1 MSQSIVDDIDITLG
15 NNAKLKVIGVGGGG
29 GNAVQ
34 NMITSGLQG
43 VQFICANTDMQA
55 LSRNNAP
62 VKIQLGEKLTKGL
75 GAGANPA
82 VGREAAL
89 ESVNAIREAIGDAD
103 MVFVTA
109 GMGGG
114 TGTGAAPVVAQTAK
128 EMGALTVGVVTKPF
142 SFEGARRR
150 RFAEEGLEEFKQHV
164 DCLITIP
171 NDRLL
176 AFAPKKTPFSAMLQK
191 ANDVLFYAVKGISD
205 VILADG
211 MINLDFADVRT
222 TMSESGMALM
232 GTGVAAGENRAREAA
247 QRAINSPL
255 LEDVSL
261 ESAKAVLYNITA
273 SMDISTDEI
282 AEIGDIIAD
291 ATPEDTN
298 IIFGVVY
305 DENIGDELRL
315 TVIATGIDPSAT
327 VVQPV
332 PEPVK
337 SSSVTKFPGSQAAP
351 ATRPME
357 APQAPAYEQPR
368 PRPVRQRGDW
378 IPQNSYPQ
386 GGYGPYSAQ
395 DQFEKP
401 TYLRTG
407 ATLGQQPMPRRQ
419 HNPGHEDFT
428 YSEEDFEIPTF
439 IRTQAH
445 GGPPFVPFRCTK
457 TPASSS
463 CGRFS
468 LYVPTYFVRDAGD
481 DRVLTARA
489 DRAEQDKV
497 RSVGLPPVPDTS
509 GKTAGL
515 AGKTRCFAPASS
527 ILQTARQA
535 WPPQE
540 EMLSRTRKASVPG
553 RYR

>member
-1 MSQSIVDDIDITLG
+1 MSQSLVDDIDITLG

-34 NMITSGLQG
+34 NMISSGLQG

-315 TVIATGIDPSAT
+315 TVIATGIDPSAA
-327 VVQPV
+327 VVPPV

-351 ATRPME
+351 AARPME

-407 ATLGQQPMPRRQ
+407 ATLGQQPLPRRQ

-439 IRTQAH
+439 IRTQA
-445 GGPPFVPFRCTK
+445 
-457 TPASSS
+457 
-463 CGRFS
+463 
-468 LYVPTYFVRDAGD
+468 D
-481 DRVLTARA
+481 
-489 DRAEQDKV
+489 
-497 RSVGLPPVPDTS
+497 
-509 GKTAGL
+509 
-515 AGKTRCFAPASS
+515 
-527 ILQTARQA
+527 
-535 WPPQE
+535 
-540 EMLSRTRKASVPG
+540 
-553 RYR
+553 

>member
-176 AFAPKKTPFSAMLQK
+176 AFAPKKTHFSAMLQK

-332 PEPVK
+332 AEPVK
-337 SSSVTKFPGSQAAP
+337 SSSVTKFPGSQAAQ
-351 ATRPME
+351 AARPME

-439 IRTQAH
+439 IRTQA
-445 GGPPFVPFRCTK
+445 
-457 TPASSS
+457 
-463 CGRFS
+463 
-468 LYVPTYFVRDAGD
+468 D
-481 DRVLTARA
+481 
-489 DRAEQDKV
+489 
-497 RSVGLPPVPDTS
+497 
-509 GKTAGL
+509 
-515 AGKTRCFAPASS
+515 
-527 ILQTARQA
+527 
-535 WPPQE
+535 
-540 EMLSRTRKASVPG
+540 
-553 RYR
+553 

>member
-34 NMITSGLQG
+34 NMISSGLQG
-43 VQFICANTDMQA
+43 VQFICANTEMQA

-315 TVIATGIDPSAT
+315 TVIATGIDPSAA
-327 VVQPV
+327 VVPPV

-351 ATRPME
+351 AARPME

-407 ATLGQQPMPRRQ
+407 ATLGQQPLPRRQ

-439 IRTQAH
+439 IRTQA
-445 GGPPFVPFRCTK
+445 
-457 TPASSS
+457 
-463 CGRFS
+463 
-468 LYVPTYFVRDAGD
+468 D
-481 DRVLTARA
+481 
-489 DRAEQDKV
+489 
-497 RSVGLPPVPDTS
+497 
-509 GKTAGL
+509 
-515 AGKTRCFAPASS
+515 
-527 ILQTARQA
+527 
-535 WPPQE
+535 
-540 EMLSRTRKASVPG
+540 
-553 RYR
+553 

>member
-332 PEPVK
+332 AEPVK
-337 SSSVTKFPGSQAAP
+337 SSSVTRFPGSQAAQ
-351 ATRPME
+351 AARPME

-401 TYLRTG
+401 T
-407 ATLGQQPMPRRQ
+407 
-419 HNPGHEDFT
+419 
-428 YSEEDFEIPTF
+428 
-439 IRTQAH
+439 
-445 GGPPFVPFRCTK
+445 
-457 TPASSS
+457 
-463 CGRFS
+463 
-468 LYVPTYFVRDAGD
+468 
-481 DRVLTARA
+481 
-489 DRAEQDKV
+489 
-497 RSVGLPPVPDTS
+497 
-509 GKTAGL
+509 
-515 AGKTRCFAPASS
+515 
-527 ILQTARQA
+527 
-535 WPPQE
+535 
-540 EMLSRTRKASVPG
+540 
-553 RYR
+553 

>member
-34 NMITSGLQG
+34 NMIASGLQG

-55 LSRNNAP
+55 LSKNNAP

-82 VGREAAL
+82 IGREAAL

-142 SFEGARRR
+142 SFEGNRRK

-222 TMSESGMALM
+222 TMSEAGMALM

-305 DENIGDELRL
+305 DDTIGDELRL

-332 PEPVK
+332 SEPVK
-337 SSSVTKFPGSQAAP
+337 NNVTKFPAQAAS
-351 ATRPME
+351 AARTME

-378 IPQNSYPQ
+378 IPPNSYPQ
-386 GGYGPYSAQ
+386 GGYGPYVQ

-407 ATLGQQPMPRRQ
+407 AQLGQQSMTRRP

-439 IRTQAH
+439 IRTQA
-445 GGPPFVPFRCTK
+445 
-457 TPASSS
+457 
-463 CGRFS
+463 
-468 LYVPTYFVRDAGD
+468 D
-481 DRVLTARA
+481 
-489 DRAEQDKV
+489 
-497 RSVGLPPVPDTS
+497 
-509 GKTAGL
+509 
-515 AGKTRCFAPASS
+515 
-527 ILQTARQA
+527 
-535 WPPQE
+535 
-540 EMLSRTRKASVPG
+540 
-553 RYR
+553 

>member
-114 TGTGAAPVVAQTAK
+114 TGKGAAPVVAQTAK

-332 PEPVK
+332 AEPVK
-337 SSSVTKFPGSQAAP
+337 SSSVTRFPGSQAAQ
-351 ATRPME
+351 AARPME

-439 IRTQAH
+439 IRTQA
-445 GGPPFVPFRCTK
+445 
-457 TPASSS
+457 
-463 CGRFS
+463 
-468 LYVPTYFVRDAGD
+468 D
-481 DRVLTARA
+481 
-489 DRAEQDKV
+489 
-497 RSVGLPPVPDTS
+497 
-509 GKTAGL
+509 
-515 AGKTRCFAPASS
+515 
-527 ILQTARQA
+527 
-535 WPPQE
+535 
-540 EMLSRTRKASVPG
+540 
-553 RYR
+553 

>member
-82 VGREAAL
+82 VG
-89 ESVNAIREAIGDAD
+89 
-103 MVFVTA
+103 
-109 GMGGG
+109 
-114 TGTGAAPVVAQTAK
+114 
-128 EMGALTVGVVTKPF
+128 
-142 SFEGARRR
+142 
-150 RFAEEGLEEFKQHV
+150 
-164 DCLITIP
+164 
-171 NDRLL
+171 
-176 AFAPKKTPFSAMLQK
+176 
-191 ANDVLFYAVKGISD
+191 
-205 VILADG
+205 
-211 MINLDFADVRT
+211 
-222 TMSESGMALM
+222 
-232 GTGVAAGENRAREAA
+232 REAA

-351 ATRPME
+351 AARPME

-439 IRTQAH
+439 IRTQA
-445 GGPPFVPFRCTK
+445 
-457 TPASSS
+457 
-463 CGRFS
+463 
-468 LYVPTYFVRDAGD
+468 D
-481 DRVLTARA
+481 
-489 DRAEQDKV
+489 
-497 RSVGLPPVPDTS
+497 
-509 GKTAGL
+509 
-515 AGKTRCFAPASS
+515 
-527 ILQTARQA
+527 
-535 WPPQE
+535 
-540 EMLSRTRKASVPG
+540 
-553 RYR
+553 